1 MCVRRA
7 RPRKLPTPRI
17 CDGCG
22 RLAIHDGLGLC
33 SPCYQRD
40 PARVAT
46 WTEGALT
53 RLGDNA
59 PHWFVA
65 LAQDLRERCTAPK
78 ATFHLRRVEQL
89 LAANIS
95 EPAALIDA
103 LATPGRSP
111 GATTRLLDE
120 FFVRVGIGGHLD
132 ETNRLA
138 AGRRMRRLSRVPEV
152 LRPAVEAFAQHLLDS
167 RSRAVLLGHH
177 GLADVT
183 IEARIAD
190 LARLA
195 QQLNRRQITDW
206 ASVGAAEVEA
216 FITTNTGQRLATCRG
231 FFAFARRHK
240 IILINPVRTIVR
252 KKARG
257 FSGRVLTLAHQRQLV
272 TRWTDNDTDSA
283 ERVVGLLSLLHGA
296 SCAELRRICL
306 SNIDLAAAT
315 IEFTTRPHRV
325 PLDPLTATA
334 LADFLV
340 ARSIFMTTNPH
351 LVTTVFTRGHA
362 GPASSSFMSHILDD
376 AGVTPKVLRQ
386 TRLAD
391 LAHRLDPRLV
401 SAAFG
406 MTEGGA
412 LHYVLGAVDNE
423 EDVFS
428 PHL

>member
-1 MCVRRA
+1 MSAFLPHVWLSNNTGCTVRGHAARCCCSPNSSRSASLGSERGWRPDANPVLNPAMLIGNCLDCNSTELHARGRCTPCYWKAKREAEKQTCPTCQLWRVLVPDAGICGMCVRRA

-22 RLAIHDGLGLC
+22 RMAIHDGLGLC

-152 LRPAVEAFAQHLLDS
+152 LRPAVEAFAQHL
-167 RSRAVLLGHH
+167 R
-177 GLADVT
+177 
-183 IEARIAD
+183 
-190 LARLA
+190 
-195 QQLNRRQITDW
+195 
-206 ASVGAAEVEA
+206 
-216 FITTNTGQRLATCRG
+216 
-231 FFAFARRHK
+231 
-240 IILINPVRTIVR
+240 
-252 KKARG
+252 
-257 FSGRVLTLAHQRQLV
+257 
-272 TRWTDNDTDSA
+272 
-283 ERVVGLLSLLHGA
+283 
-296 SCAELRRICL
+296 
-306 SNIDLAAAT
+306 
-315 IEFTTRPHRV
+315 
-325 PLDPLTATA
+325 
-334 LADFLV
+334 
-340 ARSIFMTTNPH
+340 
-351 LVTTVFTRGHA
+351 
-362 GPASSSFMSHILDD
+362 
-376 AGVTPKVLRQ
+376 
-386 TRLAD
+386 
-391 LAHRLDPRLV
+391 
-401 SAAFG
+401 
-406 MTEGGA
+406 
-412 LHYVLGAVDNE
+412 
-423 EDVFS
+423 
-428 PHL
+428 